1 MVWPA
6 KRLGIMLLVA
16 NYCGCMIQIY
26 ISVVDNDVDLS
37 IFGQV
42 GCEEIFNDLLA
53 MLTKVPVGS
62 GGILS
67 RPIILECLILIEG
80 RL

>member
-1 MVWPA
+1 MVRPA

-26 ISVVDNDVDLS
+26 IIVVDNDVDLS

-62 GGILS
+62 GVILS
-67 RPIILECLILIEG
+67 RPIILECLVLIGG